1 MNLEQMKQNAGKAI
15 PLLKALS
22 NEKRLFILCHL
33 YSGELSVG
41 ELTERVE
48 LSQSALSQHLAILR
62 SEGYVKT
69 RKEAQMVYYSLNS
82 DEVTQVMGLLHKL
95 YCSAE

>member
-1 MNLEQMKQNAGKAI
+1 MNLQQMQRNASQAI

-22 NEKRLFILCHL
+22 NQNRLFILCHL
-33 YSGELSVG
+33 HGTELSVT
-41 ELTERVE
+41 ELTERVG

-69 RKEAQMVYYSLNS
+69 RKEAQTVYYSLDS
-82 DEVTQVMGLLHKL
+82 EEVAAMIGLLHDL
-95 YCSAE
+95 YCKE

>member
-1 MNLEQMKQNAGKAI
+1 MDLDQMKENAGRAI

-33 YSGELSVG
+33 YSGELTVG
-41 ELTERVE
+41 DLTDRVG

-62 SEGYVKT
+62 SGGYVKT
-69 RKEAQMVYYSLNS
+69 RKEAQMVYYSLSS
-82 DEVTQVMGLLHKL
+82 DEVRSVMGLLHQL
-95 YCSAE
+95 YCSA